1 MQQQHDVCKINLQDT
16 NFAPWS
22 RVTVLTV
29 AGATVGYTNH
39 GLLERIYPTV
49 APATVKTVT
58 LDQGAKLVS
67 CKLILQTS
75 CCCCIVVLGQYIFL

>member
-1 MQQQHDVCKINLQDT
+1 MLKLKAHSGFMNYLLSIE
-16 NFAPWS
+16 
-22 RVTVLTV
+22 
-29 AGATVGYTNH
+29 YTNH